1 MVACCSFFAVFF
13 AGDGVSF
20 SGDCLGRLATRLTLT
35 AAGVLSEEY
44 NKASASEKRRAM
56 RAAWTKSEKRKEI
69 FKGRDF
75 LFLRFEV
82 LFLILSF
89 FWV

>member
-1 MVACCSFFAVFF
+1 
-13 AGDGVSF
+13 
-20 SGDCLGRLATRLTLT
+20 
-35 AAGVLSEEY
+35 
-44 NKASASEKRRAM
+44 M